1 MTTIGSLYPE
11 LAAPPLTRGAPRVS
25 HAIYEAAHPPT
36 EHELSEDHR
45 QSGASLRRS
54 ARLRAATLSLPCPA
68 HGAEAGAYCWDGGE
82 MSRVRGLCM
91 PRVQL
96 GLATPAP
103 QSLDVG
109 ELAPLADATRNA
121 ARTARH
127 RARVAADRE
136 RRDRREDYLRAQ
148 LRGAR

>member
-1 MTTIGSLYPE
+1 MTTIGRLYPE
-11 LAAPPLTRGAPRVS
+11 LAAPLLTRGAP
-25 HAIYEAAHPPT
+25 PP

-54 ARLRAATLSLPCPA
+54 ARLRSAMLSLPCLA
-68 HGAEAGAYCWDGGE
+68 HGAEAGAYCWDGGDL
-82 MSRVRGLCM
+82 SRVRGLCM